1 MTQPEG
7 AGGRGT
13 GAVLRGVLL
22 TALAVAV
29 GIGVLS
35 SISRI
40 HTTTNP
46 TAAVSA
52 SSTTTTAAPAP
63 STTTTTLATH
73 PPASVRVLVAN
84 GTCTSGAAGKLATK
98 LRADGYD
105 TLSPTD
111 TSSPAKASA
120 VYYVPGYQGDA
131 DALASA
137 SGLASS
143 AVQPI
148 SSSIP
153 VTVGSAEVVVII
165 GPDIAASV

>member
-7 AGGRGT
+7 AGGT
-13 GAVLRGVLL
+13 GAVFRGVLL

-35 SISRI
+35 SVSRI

-46 TAAVSA
+46 TAAVSVP
-52 SSTTTTAAPAP
+52 STTTTAAPA

-73 PPASVRVLVAN
+73 PPAAVRVLVAN
-84 GTCTSGAAGKLATK
+84 GTSTSGAAGKLATK

-111 TSSPAKASA
+111 TTSPANASA
-120 VYYVPGYQGDA
+120 VYYVPGYQSDA

-148 SSSIP
+148 SSSVP

>member
-1 MTQPEG
+1 MGP
-7 AGGRGT
+7 
-13 GAVLRGVLL
+13 VLRGVLL

-40 HTTTNP
+40 HATTNP
-46 TAAVSA
+46 TAAVTA
-52 SSTTTTAAPAP
+52 SSTTTTVPAP
-63 STTTTTLATH
+63 TTTTTLATH

-84 GTCTSGAAGKLATK
+84 GTTTKGSAGKLAAK
-98 LRADGYD
+98 LNSDGYD

-111 TSSPAKASA
+111 TSSPANASA
-120 VYYVPGYQGDA
+120 VYYAPGYQGDA
-131 DALASA
+131 DAVASA
-137 SGLASS
+137 SGLTSS
-143 AVQPI
+143 AVQPL
-148 SSSIP
+148 SSSVP